1 MLPRPLID
9 EAVNNV
15 HEHVCGKEGSVPG
28 GFQLM
33 TGSMSDGALRERPT
47 AARQADARRSNPQQG
62 WRRGFAFVL
71 AAFAALLM
79 TVAPA
84 LAADTGLK
92 GTVKDPASGTG
103 IAGVVIAVAG
113 EGFSESATTDADGK
127 WAIALP
133 GSGTFTITIDTST
146 LPSGLGLADPERG
159 TTSVNAFD
167 GQTKTIIFPLG
178 DGSAAAPGS
187 EAASKWSQI
196 PQLTVD
202 GIIFGIVIALA
213 AVGLSLV
220 FGTTKLTN
228 FAHGELIA
236 LGALLTFF
244 FSSIVGLPLVL
255 AIIIAVLVSAFLGGW
270 VQNRV
275 LWKQLRMRGTGLIAA
290 LVVSIGLGFFLRY
303 FFLFVFGG
311 QTRQFNEFAGQAGI
325 DIGPVLITPKDLI
338 ASIVGIILIGLTT
351 FWLLRTKAGKATRA
365 VADNPALASA
375 SGIEV
380 EKVISTVWVLGA
392 GLAGFSGVMIGL
404 QSGVSWYMGFQILLL
419 VFAGTVLG
427 GLGTAFGAILGSLIV
442 GVLIQLSTLVIP
454 TELKYVGALVVLI
467 LILLIRPEGIL
478 GRRERI
484 G

>member
-62 WRRGFAFVL
+62 LRRGFAFVL

-127 WAIALP
+127 WTVALP

-178 DGSAAAPGS
+178 DGSAAAPES

-290 LVVSIGLGFFLRY
+290 LVVSIGLGFLLRY

>member
-1 MLPRPLID
+1 MLPKSSNERAMND
-9 EAVNNV
+9 V
-15 HEHVCGKEGSVPG
+15 HEHECCKEGSVPG

-33 TGSMSDGALRERPT
+33 TGSTSEGGRMSNLIATGKV
-47 AARQADARRSNPQQG
+47 ARRQG
-62 WRRGFAFVL
+62 YRRGI
-71 AAFAALLM
+71 AFALALFAGLLM
-79 TVAPA
+79 TIAPA
-84 LAADTGLK
+84 IAADTGLK
-92 GTVKDPASGTG
+92 GTVKDPTSGTG
-103 IAGVVIAVAG
+103 IAGVVITAEG
-113 EGFSESATTDADGK
+113 DGFSESATTGADGK

-133 GSGTFTITIDTST
+133 GEGTYTVSLDTTS

-159 TTSVNAFD
+159 TTSIDAYS
-167 GQTKTIIFPLG
+167 GQIKTILFPLG
-178 DGSAAAPGS
+178 DGSAPAPDS

-196 PQLTVD
+196 PQLTID

-244 FSSIVGLPLVL
+244 FSSIVGLPLVI
-255 AIIIAVLVSAFLGGW
+255 AIIIAVLTSAFIGGW

-311 QTRQFNEFAGQAGI
+311 QTRQFDQFAGQAGME
-325 DIGPVLITPKDLI
+325 IGPVLITPKDLI
-338 ASIVGIILIGLTT
+338 ASFVGIILIGLTT
-351 FWLLRTKAGKATRA
+351 YWLLRTKAGKATRA

-392 GLAGFSGVMIGL
+392 GLAAFSGVMIGL
-404 QSGVSWYMGFQILLL
+404 QSGVSWYMGFQVLLL

-427 GLGTAFGAILGSLIV
+427 GLGTAFGAIIGSLIV
-442 GVLIQLSTLVIP
+442 GVLIQLSTLIIP

>member
-9 EAVNNV
+9 EAVNHV
-15 HEHVCGKEGSVPG
+15 HEHVCCKEGSVPG

-47 AARQADARRSNPQQG
+47 AARPADARRSNPQHG

-146 LPSGLGLADPERG
+146 LPSGLGLANPERG
-159 TTSVNAFD
+159 TTTVNAFD

-255 AIIIAVLVSAFLGGW
+255 AIIIAVLASAFLGGW

>member
-127 WAIALP
+127 WTVALP

-255 AIIIAVLVSAFLGGW
+255 AIIVAVLASALLGGW

-338 ASIVGIILIGLTT
+338 ASTVGIILIGLTT